1 MSVKKMAIAWVDM
14 KAARIDT
21 PVIAVIPAR

>member
-1 MSVKKMAIAWVDM
+1 MSVKKLVIAWVDM

-21 PVIAVIPAR
+21 PVISVISAG